1 MLLQLDS
8 WKILYVL
15 CVFTLVN
22 ELVLITWLQHR
33 LRLVLH
39 GEQNLA
45 TFLLAFFLRT
55 LLLMIVLLP
64 IISRRFL
71 HRLNAMIGGSENSF
85 LSLGFMFS
93 ISHLSLRILPI
104 WGSVELNVSTRGIL
118 VDRFLR
124 TFFSVVFLGVMIAF
138 RICSWRISLWYPRRI
153 KLSSICL
160 QLLFNS
166 LSFVQ
171 ILLSLS
177 G

>member
-55 LLLMIVLLP
+55 LLLYIYY
-64 IISRRFL
+64 I
-71 HRLNAMIGGSENSF
+71 
-85 LSLGFMFS
+85 
-93 ISHLSLRILPI
+93 
-104 WGSVELNVSTRGIL
+104 
-118 VDRFLR
+118 
-124 TFFSVVFLGVMIAF
+124 
-138 RICSWRISLWYPRRI
+138 
-153 KLSSICL
+153 
-160 QLLFNS
+160 
-166 LSFVQ
+166 
-171 ILLSLS
+171 
-177 G
+177 